1 MVSAIIQT
9 DLTCLRTI
17 LTSQTTE
24 EENTASTHAVK
35 HARAWRTSCV
45 SERRRTEQLDE
56 GRSVAPELLRESIDN
71 IDRLLDEINEQFY
84 RKARDL
90 D

>member
-1 MVSAIIQT
+1 M
-9 DLTCLRTI
+9 LNLRV
-17 LTSQTTE
+17 E
-24 EENTASTHAVK
+24 EKDAAYLMGLLQATRN
-35 HARAWRTSCV
+35 RTQ
-45 SERRRTEQLDE
+45 EQLDE
-56 GRSVAPELLRESIDN
+56 GRSIAPELLRESIDN

>member
-1 MVSAIIQT
+1 MQKHGEQIAQT
-9 DLTCLRTI
+9 QEGGLNMLNLRV
-17 LTSQTTE
+17 E
-24 EENTASTHAVK
+24 EKDAAYLMGLLQATRN
-35 HARAWRTSCV
+35 RTQ
-45 SERRRTEQLDE
+45 EQLDE

>member
-1 MVSAIIQT
+1 M
-9 DLTCLRTI
+9 LNLRV
-17 LTSQTTE
+17 E
-24 EENTASTHAVK
+24 EKDAAYLMGLLQATRN
-35 HARAWRTSCV
+35 RTQ
-45 SERRRTEQLDE
+45 EQLDE